1 MFVSSQNLYI
11 EALTLRGMVLEG
23 GAFGRWIGLDEVTS
37 MGSLWWISARM
48 IEEENRALSAP
59 WEYREKAAVCTQEES
74 RYQEAR
80 PEAGTSDLQ
89 NCEKATSAVEACVV
103 YLFDMVSNPPV
114 YDSGEVVLIHFVYD
128 KDKRTGF

>member
-23 GAFGRWIGLDEVTS
+23 GAFGRWMGSDEVTS
-37 MGSLWWISARM
+37 MGSPWWISALM

-74 RYQEAR
+74 CYQEAR

-89 NCEKATSAVEACVV
+89 ICEKAASAVEACIDLIWFQIC
-103 YLFDMVSNPPV
+103 LFMTQVK
-114 YDSGEVVLIHFVYD
+114 LF
-128 KDKRTGF
+128 